1 MRPLRE
7 ADRIVLERWARSR
20 TSPYRLVARARIVL
34 LAARG
39 RSHRE
44 IAQRLRVRP
53 VTVARWLRRF
63 SLFGP
68 QGLVR
73 DAPRTAAAA
82 RLNDATVRAILWKT
96 LRETPPNVRRWT
108 TRSMAR
114 ASGVSHTS
122 VRRVW
127 LRFGIRPN
135 MSRRS
140 RIAWARSLDLPSV
153 DVSGA
158 FFDPPRWAVV
168 LTVSPAHPP
177 TPGAPPK
184 DAGPSPADGPTLSD
198 LLLRL
203 DGLSHRPGR
212 APWRSLVD
220 PEFLAF
226 LSRIAREH
234 GPRERIQL
242 VAGSSDGFSRSVV
255 RWLEAH
261 PEISVRRT
269 GPPTWEP
276 LPPEDPTGDLRTGSA
291 APGGFPSLPRLRTE
305 LESWIRTGSLTGEPF
320 AWTRN

>member
-44 IAQRLRVRP
+44 IAHRLRVRP

-63 SLFGP
+63 ALFGP

-82 RLNDATVRAILWKT
+82 RLDDATVRAILGKT
-96 LRETPPNVRRWT
+96 LREAPPNGRRWT
-108 TRSMAR
+108 MRSMAR
-114 ASGVSHTS
+114 ATGVSHTS

-127 LRFGIRPN
+127 HRFGIRPN

-140 RIAWARSLDLPSV
+140 RIAWARSLDIPSV

-158 FFDPPRWAVV
+158 FFDPPRWAIV
-168 LTVSPAHPP
+168 LTVSPAPRP
-177 TPGAPPK
+177 MAGGPRTEAAPAPG
-184 DAGPSPADGPTLSD
+184 
-198 LLLRL
+198 
-203 DGLSHRPGR
+203 DGLSLGELLLQLEGLSHQPGR
-212 APWRSLVD
+212 SPWRSLVD

-234 GPRERIQL
+234 GPRDRMQL
-242 VAGSSDGFSRSVV
+242 VAGPADGFSRSVV

-269 GPPTWEP
+269 GTPEWERLQP
-276 LPPEDPTGDLRTGSA
+276 DRLARDDPTGSVP
-291 APGGFPSLPRLRTE
+291 PGGLPSLRRLRTE
-305 LESWIRTGSLTGEPF
+305 LESWIRTGSRTGEPF